1 MAVLID
7 NKNRGRI
14 VDTLSAAIKPKAMIS
29 ILSSN
34 FSIFAYKTLRRQ
46 LEKADSIRLLF
57 QKNSLNASSILGG
70 EAERRFRNSLEQ
82 SRVAQDCKAWLDQKV
97 DIKVTTM
104 PTPQNLIIV
113 QNEDGG
119 SFAIT
124 GSSPFTS
131 VGLGV
136 LPSNGYEMNTLLQE
150 EEELNNLLE
159 WFEGLWNDPGV
170 SSSDN
175 SGLESELQEIARDRS
190 PEELYYTTLFHMFH
204 DSLEEIEEEKIIKS
218 RTGIRDTSIWEML
231 YKFQRD
237 AVLGAIHK
245 IENYNGCIIADSVGL
260 GKTFEALAVIKY
272 YELRNDRVL
281 VLCPKRLRENW
292 TIYTINDKRNLLA
305 SDRFNYDVL
314 NHTDLTRL
322 GGYSGEINLETLNW
336 GNYDLLVIDE
346 SHNFRNNPPRKDG
359 LTRYGRLMRDII
371 RSGVKTKVLMLSATP
386 VNNRMNDL
394 KNQVAFITEGND
406 DALEELGI
414 ASIEQDLKLAQIR
427 FNRWLKQDIQAR
439 TTESLLDA
447 LNPGYFKILDT
458 LTIARSRKHIAKYY
472 DLSEVGPFP
481 ERTKPVN
488 IKTDI
493 DELGEFPSL
502 KKINRDIRMLNLSAY
517 TPLKYVL
524 PDRLEEYGR
533 RYDMQVSGGSVFR
546 QIDRE
551 QSLIHL
557 MRVNLFKRMESS
569 INSFTITI
577 EKLLSQVHGLIERID
592 SHEEQDS
599 VEELSIEEID
609 TESEEF
615 EPYLIGNKIKVLI
628 QDMDRIRWRQEL
640 EEDAHLLEEL
650 VRVSAQVDA
659 ARDRKLQRLKE
670 LIRHKVRAPFNRGNK
685 KVLLFTAFADTA
697 VYLYNNLSSWAQS
710 ELGIHIGLVTGGG
723 ENRTSLPGVKK
734 DLNAVLTSFS
744 PRSKERDQLYPGL
757 VGEID
762 LLIATDCISEG
773 QNLQDCDFMVNYDIH
788 WNPVRIIQRFGR
800 IDRLGS
806 RNSSVQLVNFWPNM
820 ELDEYIDLE
829 ARVSGRMVLLDI
841 SATGEENIIEVS
853 SSEEMRD
860 LEYRRR
866 QLEQLQQEIV
876 DIEELQNGISITDMT
891 LNDFRMDLSDY
902 LKRYNKPAR
911 LPFTGQYA
919 VSSDAVGLS
928 GYPGVIFCLK
938 DSSDTAGVSHDDPLS
953 PLYLVFV
960 TENGEVKLNYTQ
972 SRKVLDLL
980 KKIAVGKSDVD
991 ESGVKRFREKTRGET
1006 DMSFYQDLLQ
1016 HAFAG
1021 ITGKVEE
1028 KGVESLFAPGGT
1040 AFGSN
1045 SFPGIEDFEV
1055 VSYLVMVEE

>member
-1 MAVLID
+1 
-7 NKNRGRI
+7 
-14 VDTLSAAIKPKAMIS
+14 
-29 ILSSN
+29 
-34 FSIFAYKTLRRQ
+34 
-46 LEKADSIRLLF
+46 
-57 QKNSLNASSILGG
+57 
-70 EAERRFRNSLEQ
+70 
-82 SRVAQDCKAWLDQKV
+82 
-97 DIKVTTM
+97 
-104 PTPQNLIIV
+104 
-113 QNEDGG
+113 
-119 SFAIT
+119 
-124 GSSPFTS
+124 
-131 VGLGV
+131 
-136 LPSNGYEMNTLLQE
+136 
-150 EEELNNLLE
+150 
-159 WFEGLWNDPGV
+159 
-170 SSSDN
+170 
-175 SGLESELQEIARDRS
+175 
-190 PEELYYTTLFHMFH
+190 
-204 DSLEEIEEEKIIKS
+204 
-218 RTGIRDTSIWEML
+218 
-231 YKFQRD
+231 
-237 AVLGAIHK
+237 
-245 IENYNGCIIADSVGL
+245 
-260 GKTFEALAVIKY
+260 
-272 YELRNDRVL
+272 
-281 VLCPKRLRENW
+281 
-292 TIYTINDKRNLLA
+292 
-305 SDRFNYDVL
+305 
-314 NHTDLTRL
+314 
-322 GGYSGEINLETLNW
+322 
-336 GNYDLLVIDE
+336 
-346 SHNFRNNPPRKDG
+346 
-359 LTRYGRLMRDII
+359 
-371 RSGVKTKVLMLSATP
+371 
-386 VNNRMNDL
+386 
-394 KNQVAFITEGND
+394 
-406 DALEELGI
+406 
-414 ASIEQDLKLAQIR
+414 
-427 FNRWLKQDIQAR
+427 
-439 TTESLLDA
+439 
-447 LNPGYFKILDT
+447 
-458 LTIARSRKHIAKYY
+458 
-472 DLSEVGPFP
+472 
-481 ERTKPVN
+481 
-488 IKTDI
+488 
-493 DELGEFPSL
+493 
-502 KKINRDIRMLNLSAY
+502 
-517 TPLKYVL
+517 
-524 PDRLEEYGR
+524 
-533 RYDMQVSGGSVFR
+533 
-546 QIDRE
+546 
-551 QSLIHL
+551 

-577 EKLLSQVHGLIERID
+577 EKLLSQVHGLIDRID

-640 EEDAHLLEEL
+640 EEDAHLLEDL

-659 ARDRKLQRLKE
+659 SRDRKLRRLKA
-670 LIRHKVRAPFNRGNK
+670 LIRRKVREPFNRGNR

-697 VYLYNNLSSWAQS
+697 VYLYNNLSIWARS
-710 ELGIHIGLVTGGG
+710 ELGIHSGLVTGGG

-744 PRSKERDQLYPGL
+744 PRSKERDQLYPGIE
-757 VGEID
+757 GEID

-902 LKRYNKPAR
+902 LKRYNRPPR

-919 VSSDAVGLS
+919 VSSDAVGVS

-938 DSSDTAGVSHDDPLS
+938 DSRDTAGVSHDNPLF
-953 PLYLVFV
+953 PHYLVFV

-991 ESGVKRFREKTRGET
+991 ESGVKRFRKKTRGET

-1040 AFGSN
+1040 AFGPN

-1055 VSYLVMVEE
+1055 VSYLVMVEA